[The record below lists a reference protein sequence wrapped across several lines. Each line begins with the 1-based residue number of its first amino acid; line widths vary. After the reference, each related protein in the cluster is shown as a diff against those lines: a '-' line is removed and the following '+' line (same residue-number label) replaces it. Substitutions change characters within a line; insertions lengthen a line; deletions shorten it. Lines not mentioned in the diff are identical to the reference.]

1 MTRSPSPAGGF
12 RPDEELAA
20 LVAACIDGRPDAS
33 QIAQLETRL
42 VADPEARRYYL
53 DAMLLEAALADQ
65 FSAEGVTGMVD
76 MLAPEGEVSGS
87 LPRLT
92 GGDAHHATGPAAG
105 SACGPESAL
114 ADKPVVRGRLQ
125 TLSRAA
131 AAILLAVVVGGI
143 AGGLAAW
150 QGVRAGVGNS
160 SAAAFAAISRVRL
173 AVPPKNQDT
182 VTIAKGRTLGRG
194 RLAIE
199 SGAVEIAFRSGIM
212 IVLEGPAEIELAGE
226 QLAFLHRGVA
236 VVRGPVGSGDFD
248 LETPTAHVVNR
259 GGEFAAK
266 VDPSLNTDVQV
277 YSGEVVAAGVAK
289 TGSGQFPLRLATGEA
304 MRFSAQ
310 ANASPE
316 PIAFSGTRFTRRV
329 PDDKGISLGEP
340 AVRDYNSK
348 TGQPR
353 LDSIVVTRAT
363 SPVVV
368 DGVLDEWPQ
377 EGMFRAT
384 LPASPGDR
392 EWAEGRMMYDDE
404 RLYIAAR
411 VGDPL
416 PMRNSVDPDLD
427 AGLVWQGGGL
437 QLFFS
442 ADRAAGWPADANSP
456 GYYENRKIEAPFAE
470 RLKAENTRLMTLIMT
485 HHAPSKTNRLLVG
498 RSVADYTRQSVG
510 SGDYEGRFVASP
522 DGRGYTLEYAI
533 PWSTLGVDDDPPR
546 SGDTLAAAWEL
557 HFSDETGKLW
567 RSQIIEIRNRS
578 EPSGIFLFER
588 AATWGR
594 AEFR

>member
-1 MTRSPSPAGGF
+1 MTRSPSPPGSF
-12 RPDEELAA
+12 RPDPELAA
-20 LVAACIDGRPDAS
+20 LVAACIDGRPDA
-33 QIAQLETRL
+33 AEVMRLEARL

-53 DAMLLEAALADQ
+53 DAMLLEAALGEQ
-65 FSAEGVTGMVD
+65 FSTAGVTGMVD
-76 MLAPEGEVSGS
+76 MLAPEGDVPGPS
-87 LPRLT
+87 PRLPD
-92 GGDAHHATGPAAG
+92 GNASPASSPAAG
-105 SACGPESAL
+105 PASAFADGPVGRR
-114 ADKPVVRGRLQ
+114 PVQ

-143 AGGLAAW
+143 GGGLAAW
-150 QGVRAGVGNS
+150 QGVRAGVGVS
-160 SAAAFAAISRVRL
+160 SAAAFAEISRVRL
-173 AVPPKNQDT
+173 AVPPKNQAT
-182 VTIAKGRTLGRG
+182 ATIAKGRTLGRG

-199 SGAVEIAFRSGIM
+199 SGAVEIAFRNGIM

-266 VDPSLNTDVQV
+266 VDQSLNTDVQV
-277 YSGEVVAAGVAK
+277 YLGEVVAAGVAK
-289 TGSGQFPLRLATGEA
+289 TGSGQFPLRLVAGEA
-304 MRFSAQ
+304 MRFSSQ
-310 ANASPE
+310 ADASPE
-316 PIAFSGTRFTRRV
+316 PIAFSDTRFTRRV

-340 AVRDYNSK
+340 ATREYDAK

-353 LDSIVVTRAT
+353 LESIVVTRAT

-384 LPASPGDR
+384 PPASPGER
-392 EWAEGRMMYDDE
+392 EWVEGRMMYDDE

-416 PMRNSVDPDLD
+416 PLRNSVDPDLD

-442 ADRAAGWPADANSP
+442 ADRAAGWPADANGPS
-456 GYYENRKIEAPFAE
+456 YYENRKIEAPFAE
-470 RLKAENTRLMTLIMT
+470 RLKAENPRLMTLIMT
-485 HHAPSKTNRLLVG
+485 HHAPSKSDRLLVG
-498 RSVADYTRQSVG
+498 RSVADYTPQSVG

-522 DGRGYTLEYAI
+522 DGRGYTIEYAI
-533 PWSTLGVDDDPPR
+533 PWTTLGVDDDPPR
-546 SGDTLAAAWEL
+546 SGDALATSWAI

-567 RSQIIEIRNRS
+567 RSQIIEIRNQT
-578 EPSGIFLFER
+578 EPRGIFLYER

-594 AEFR
+594 AEYQ